1 MQNLSLISLELE
13 PLPSFAEVMKEV
25 GPLMKLLYESLD
37 VGATVCRRYYDQ
49 NCDGEAPEPHLRE
62 MIVRDQARRYLAKNG
77 LQVTQVKERRFRLAA
92 EPLISLLVHY
102 KGFAFRVLKA
112 KRGAAPGCG
121 LSRRRKEFYN
131 QVSVRFLGD
140 DGKPTGSKTNLLVL
154 WDFSPNFGIANAW
167 LACPAIAGARS
178 QDVVLAWQEAIPN
191 PVLQEAAT
199 QQPPTSSAAAVEEM
213 ADLEIEALLRGE
225 NTSEPTE
232 TSTIVVPQSESAM
245 APETPTDS
253 VTNSEEEADDR
264 QSDKVGA

>member
-13 PLPSFAEVMKEV
+13 PLPSFAEVMKLV
-25 GPLMKLLYESLD
+25 GPLMRLLYESLD
-37 VGATVCRRYYDQ
+37 AGATVCRKYYEQ
-49 NCDGEAPEPHLRE
+49 NCDGDDPEPHLRE
-62 MIVRDQARRYLAKNG
+62 MIVRDQARRYLVKNG
-77 LQVTQVKERRFRLAA
+77 LQVTQVKERRFRLAS

-112 KRGAAPGCG
+112 KRGVPPGCG

-131 QVSVRFLGD
+131 QVSVRFLSD
-140 DGKPTGSKTNLLVL
+140 DGKPAGLKTNLLVL
-154 WDFSPNFGIANAW
+154 WDFSPSFGIANAW

-199 QQPPTSSAAAVEEM
+199 QQPPTSAAASIEEM

-225 NTSEPTE
+225 DTSERAENSPAAALQAE
-232 TSTIVVPQSESAM
+232 PAA

-253 VTNSEEEADDR
+253 ATNSEEEADDR

>member
-13 PLPSFAEVMKEV
+13 PLPSFAEVMKLV
-25 GPLMKLLYESLD
+25 GPLMRLLYESLD
-37 VGATVCRRYYDQ
+37 AGATVCRKYYEQ
-49 NCDGEAPEPHLRE
+49 NCDGDDPEPHLRE
-62 MIVRDQARRYLAKNG
+62 MIVRDQARRYLVKNG
-77 LQVTQVKERRFRLAA
+77 LQVTQVKERRFRLAS

-112 KRGAAPGCG
+112 KRGVPPGCG

-131 QVSVRFLGD
+131 QVSVRFLSD
-140 DGKPTGSKTNLLVL
+140 DGKPAGSKTNLLVL
-154 WDFSPNFGIANAW
+154 WDFSPSFGIANAW

-199 QQPPTSSAAAVEEM
+199 QQPPTSAAASIEEM

-225 NTSEPTE
+225 DTSEPAE
-232 TSTIVVPQSESAM
+232 NSPAAALQAEPAA
-245 APETPTDS
+245 APETLTDS
-253 VTNSEEEADDR
+253 ATNSEEEADDR